1 MPTLDA
7 ELLRIDLEIRRV
19 HHALADL
26 HVVVGDTPPLV
37 GPRDS
42 LRVARLK
49 ERLLGLQRDRARA
62 VGTIGRGDDGSSAQ
76 PRGNLH

>member
-7 ELLRIDLEIRRV
+7 ELARIDLEIRRL
-19 HHALADL
+19 HGALAEL
-26 HVVVGDTPPLV
+26 HVIVDDTPPRV

-49 ERLLGLQRDRARA
+49 ERLLGLQRDRARTLR
-62 VGTIGRGDDGSSAQ
+62 TIDRDGGGIPA
-76 PRGNLH
+76 PVRDGLH